1 MLQLTRWKRRHL
13 DMIPP
18 TQSNPADVTARPL
31 MPLSGECLDPVRLGV
46 VEGYVHDGGWA
57 SLQDWAGTGQRPASA
72 VPSSRT
78 DGSVHAPRRTT
89 MAKVSVPYLQAGRAM
104 GEMFIATPTS
114 SPGFAD
120 KPANNTTLPR
130 GAGPHGASVS
140 PQNPTSVL
148 AGQSRRS
155 SAMLDLVVSVQHA
168 RLVDELQRP
177 PAVSRRPGAQSAAG
191 RVGDHVRTERYRG
204 GR

>member
-1 MLQLTRWKRRHL
+1 MNMHSFSARLQRTPML
-13 DMIPP
+13 
-18 TQSNPADVTARPL
+18 
-31 MPLSGECLDPVRLGV
+31 LSGECLDPVRLGV
-46 VEGYVHDGGWA
+46 VEGYVHEGGWV
-57 SLQDWAGTGQRPASA
+57 SLQEWDQATGRNRPEAS
-72 VPSSRT
+72 VCSPIQQNRWLSSC
-78 DGSVHAPRRTT
+78 PRRTT
-89 MAKVSVPYLQAGRAM
+89 MAKVSAQYLQAGRAL
-104 GEMFIATPTS
+104 GEMFIATPAS

>member
-1 MLQLTRWKRRHL
+1 MQNRPCTG
-13 DMIPP
+13 
-18 TQSNPADVTARPL
+18 RPL
-31 MPLSGECLDPVRLGV
+31 LPLSGECLDPVRLGV
-46 VEGYVHDGGWA
+46 VEGYVHDDGWA
-57 SLQDWAGTGQRPASA
+57 SLQDWAGTGQRAASA

-78 DGSVHAPRRTT
+78 DGSVHAPAGRRWPRL
-89 MAKVSVPYLQAGRAM
+89 ASQYLQAGRAL

-120 KPANNTTLPR
+120 KPVNNATVPR